1 MYLTKIICVHT
12 IILLLITVFLCECI
26 GCAVLVSMGSR
37 DWPVRLNSVLVI
49 IKVLLTSFATAQLH
63 GMLSNTEH
71 AHMNNASLDNSVA
84 CAKLVV

>member
-1 MYLTKIICVHT
+1 MTLYLTKIIRVHT

-26 GCAVLVSMGSR
+26 GSAVLVLRGSR
-37 DWPVRLNSVLVI
+37 DWPVRLNSVLAI
-49 IKVLLTSFATAQLH
+49 IKVLFVTVQLH